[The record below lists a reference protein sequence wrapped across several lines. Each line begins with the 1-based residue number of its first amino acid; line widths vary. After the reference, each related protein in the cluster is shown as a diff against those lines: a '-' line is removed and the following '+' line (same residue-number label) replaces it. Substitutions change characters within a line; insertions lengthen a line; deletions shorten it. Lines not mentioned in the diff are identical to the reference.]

1 MTLCSCLLVQEEMAP
16 MGATEYRGLMES
28 QGDRDYRVRSL
39 RIHSMTEICFHFSLA
54 SLSLFNNENENTVP
68 LQLGKIFAT
77 FLYCCVIVFLLLV
90 DQLSIKRE
98 KVVK

>member
-1 MTLCSCLLVQEEMAP
+1 

-28 QGDRDYRVRSL
+28 QGDRDYRVSSL
-39 RIHSMTEICFHFSLA
+39 RIHPMTEICFHFPLA

-77 FLYCCVIVFLLLV
+77 FLYCCVIFFSIT
-90 DQLSIKRE
+90 QLSIKRE
-98 KVVK
+98 KAVKIATSL